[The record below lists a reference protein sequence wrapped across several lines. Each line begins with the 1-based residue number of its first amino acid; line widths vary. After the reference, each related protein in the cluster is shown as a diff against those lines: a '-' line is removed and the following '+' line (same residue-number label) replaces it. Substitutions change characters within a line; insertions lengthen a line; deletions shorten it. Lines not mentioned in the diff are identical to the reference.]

1 MSFANF
7 SNVLTGQRCI
17 NVLWV
22 SKIFNCSLY
31 NGGVPLTMSL
41 VYFSVV
47 KSDRNTITN
56 YDRNRK
62 LHDIQKRELVLS
74 ICKTLRVYGVHRNV
88 TQYSP
93 VLQRFSAKTNELSRA
108 LIFSYSWHISKLSD
122 LCSCP
127 LISFQ

>member
-1 MSFANF
+1 
-7 SNVLTGQRCI
+7 
-17 NVLWV
+17 
-22 SKIFNCSLY
+22 
-31 NGGVPLTMSL
+31 MSL

-108 LIFSYSWHISKLSD
+108 LIFSYSWHKAN
-122 LCSCP
+122 
-127 LISFQ
+127 